1 MGLVWSHRS
10 GYGTCGVIG
19 AISRLANKGG
29 VAMTIFNR
37 ALLILAFISSTTAF
51 AEPEQSSLSV
61 LMPKSGT
68 YSRPISTG
76 NAEAQQFFDQGLRFA
91 WGFYFP
97 ESIASYQEASR
108 LAPDHPMPYWGIA
121 HAAGPNP
128 NSRYAQMPDDPQG
141 AGLAAIEAALARI
154 NRATPMEAAL
164 INALYVF
171 YDAKSIPDP
180 RERDRAYLAEMRK
193 LNQQYPD
200 DPDVAALYA
209 GSFMSIRRW
218 DYWDKN
224 GDAKGETLAVA
235 KALEHV
241 INTGDPH
248 PGVYHLHIHLIE
260 ASLEPERAMV
270 SADALEATLP
280 IGGHVVH
287 MPAHIFVRV
296 GDYQRAIDN
305 NLRSLAVD
313 KEFAQ
318 HWGDIPLPNIG
329 TYPLSH
335 KIHAGHALD
344 FVRYAATMQGSSEL
358 AIKSAKQMAE
368 AMSQQGTP
376 MGRMQKRV
384 AAPWVTLKI
393 FGKWD
398 ELLAIEPL
406 KHSTPYLTGILAYV
420 KGSAHVAKGQ
430 FDEAAQKLSEIHR
443 IAASPDVSVNR
454 AGATATAEL
463 LALAAHALEGE
474 MKMAQGDLD
483 GAIAAFEKGVALEDT
498 NNYTEPPDWP
508 QSMRLYLGAALLKAG
523 RAADAEAVFR
533 RDLRWHQN
541 NGWSLFG
548 LTQAL
553 EAQGKSEEARSKK
566 DAWARVWSNSD
577 FTLQGSAVL

>member
-1 MGLVWSHRS
+1 MNVTARLLTALMLVCLSHQS
-10 GYGTCGVIG
+10 FAMSADADTV
-19 AISRLANKGG
+19 SRH
-29 VAMTIFNR
+29 
-37 ALLILAFISSTTAF
+37 ALL
-51 AEPEQSSLSV
+51 V
-61 LMPKSGT
+61 PKSGT
-68 YSRPISTG
+68 YSRAISTDV
-76 NAEAQQFFDQGLRFA
+76 ALAQTYFDQGLRLA

-108 LAPDHPMPYWGIA
+108 LDPTHPMPYWGIA

-141 AGLAAIEAALARI
+141 AGLAAIEAALDRI
-154 NRATPMEAAL
+154 DRATPMEAAL
-164 INALYVF
+164 IKALYVF
-171 YDAKSIPDP
+171 YNAKSIPDP

-193 LNQQYPD
+193 LNKKHPY
-200 DPDVAALYA
+200 DPDIAALYA

-218 DYWDKN
+218 DYWDKS
-224 GDAKGETLAVA
+224 GEAKWETLAVA
-235 KALEHV
+235 EALEHV

-248 PGVYHLHIHLIE
+248 PGVFHLHIHLIE

-318 HWGDIPLPNIG
+318 HWGDLPLPSIG

-368 AMSQQGTP
+368 AISQHGTP

-393 FGKWD
+393 FGQWD
-398 ELLAIEPL
+398 ELLTIESLP
-406 KHSTPYLTGILAYV
+406 HSTPYLDGILSFV
-420 KGSAHVAKGQ
+420 KGSAYIAKGSLDRAKQ
-430 FDEAAQKLSEIHR
+430 ELSNIRR
-443 IAASPDVSVNR
+443 IAQSPDVSVNR

-463 LALAAHALEGE
+463 LALAAHALDGE
-474 MKMAQGDLD
+474 IKLAEGDLA

-508 QSMRLYLGAALLKAG
+508 QSMRLYLGNALMVAG
-523 RAADAEAVFR
+523 RFEEAEAVFR
-533 RDLRWHQN
+533 KDLRWHQN

-548 LTQAL
+548 LMKAL
-553 EAQGKSEEARSKK
+553 AAQNKKNEAKVIQKQWSS
-566 DAWARVWSNSD
+566 VWSHADVQLTSPVI
-577 FTLQGSAVL
+577 L

>member
-1 MGLVWSHRS
+1 MNVTARLLTALMLVFLSHQS
-10 GYGTCGVIG
+10 FAMSADADTV
-19 AISRLANKGG
+19 SRH
-29 VAMTIFNR
+29 
-37 ALLILAFISSTTAF
+37 ALL
-51 AEPEQSSLSV
+51 V
-61 LMPKSGT
+61 PKSGT
-68 YSRPISTG
+68 YSRAISTDV
-76 NAEAQQFFDQGLRFA
+76 ALAQTYFDQGLRLA

-108 LAPDHPMPYWGIA
+108 LDPTHPMPYWGIA

-141 AGLAAIEAALARI
+141 AGLAAIEAALDRI
-154 NRATPMEAAL
+154 DRATPMEAAL
-164 INALYVF
+164 IKALYVF
-171 YDAKSIPDP
+171 YNAKSIPDP

-193 LNQQYPD
+193 LNKKHPY
-200 DPDVAALYA
+200 DPDIAALYA

-218 DYWDKN
+218 DYWDKS
-224 GDAKGETLAVA
+224 GEAKGETLAVA
-235 KALEHV
+235 EALEHV

-318 HWGDIPLPNIG
+318 HWGDLPLPSIG

-368 AMSQQGTP
+368 AISQHGTP

-393 FGKWD
+393 FGQWD
-398 ELLAIEPL
+398 ELLTIESLP
-406 KHSTPYLTGILAYV
+406 HSTPYLDGILSYV
-420 KGSAHVAKGQ
+420 KGSAYIAKGSLDRAKQ
-430 FDEAAQKLSEIHR
+430 ELSNIQR
-443 IAASPDVSVNR
+443 IAQSPDVSVNR

-463 LALAAHALEGE
+463 LALAAHALDGE
-474 MKMAQGDLD
+474 IKLAEGDLA

-508 QSMRLYLGAALLKAG
+508 QSMRLYLGNALMMAG
-523 RAADAEAVFR
+523 RFDEAEAVFR
-533 RDLRWHQN
+533 KDLRWHQN

-548 LTQAL
+548 LMKAL
-553 EAQGKSEEARSKK
+553 AAQNKKNEAKVIQKQWSS
-566 DAWARVWSNSD
+566 VWSHADVQLTSPVI
-577 FTLQGSAVL
+577 L

>member
-1 MGLVWSHRS
+1 MNVTARLLTALMLVCLSHQS
-10 GYGTCGVIG
+10 FAMSADADTV
-19 AISRLANKGG
+19 SRH
-29 VAMTIFNR
+29 
-37 ALLILAFISSTTAF
+37 ALL
-51 AEPEQSSLSV
+51 V
-61 LMPKSGT
+61 PKSGT
-68 YSRPISTG
+68 YSRAISTDV
-76 NAEAQQFFDQGLRFA
+76 ALAQTYFDQGLRLA

-108 LAPDHPMPYWGIA
+108 LDPTHPMPYWGIA

-141 AGLAAIEAALARI
+141 AGLAAIEAALDRI
-154 NRATPMEAAL
+154 DRATPMEAAL
-164 INALYVF
+164 IKALYVF
-171 YDAKSIPDP
+171 YNAKSIPDP

-193 LNQQYPD
+193 LNKKHPS
-200 DPDVAALYA
+200 DPDIAALYA

-218 DYWDKN
+218 DYWDKS
-224 GDAKGETLAVA
+224 GEAKGETLAVA
-235 KALEHV
+235 EALEHV

-318 HWGDIPLPNIG
+318 HWGDLPLPSIG

-368 AMSQQGTP
+368 AISQHGTP
-376 MGRMQKRV
+376 MGRTQKRV

-393 FGKWD
+393 FGQWD
-398 ELLAIEPL
+398 ELLTIESLP
-406 KHSTPYLTGILAYV
+406 HSTPYLDGILSYV
-420 KGSAHVAKGQ
+420 KGSAYIAKGSLDRAKQ
-430 FDEAAQKLSEIHR
+430 ELSNIQR
-443 IAASPDVSVNR
+443 IAQSPDVSVNR

-463 LALAAHALEGE
+463 LALAAHALDGE
-474 MKMAQGDLD
+474 IKLAEGDLT
-483 GAIAAFEKGVALEDT
+483 GAIAAFEEGVTLEDT

-508 QSMRLYLGAALLKAG
+508 QSMRLYLGNALMVAG
-523 RAADAEAVFR
+523 RFEEAEAVFR
-533 RDLRWHQN
+533 KDLRWHQN

-548 LTQAL
+548 LMKAL
-553 EAQGKSEEARSKK
+553 AAQNKKNEAKVIQKQWSS
-566 DAWARVWSNSD
+566 VWSHADVQLTSPVI
-577 FTLQGSAVL
+577 L

>member
-1 MGLVWSHRS
+1 MNVTARLLTALMLVCLSHQS
-10 GYGTCGVIG
+10 FAMSAG
-19 AISRLANKGG
+19 ADTVSRH
-29 VAMTIFNR
+29 
-37 ALLILAFISSTTAF
+37 ALL
-51 AEPEQSSLSV
+51 V
-61 LMPKSGT
+61 PKSGT
-68 YSRPISTG
+68 YSRAISTDV
-76 NAEAQQFFDQGLRFA
+76 ALAQTYFDQGLRLA

-108 LAPDHPMPYWGIA
+108 LDPTHPMPYWGIA

-141 AGLAAIEAALARI
+141 AGLAAIEAALDRI
-154 NRATPMEAAL
+154 DRATPMEAAL
-164 INALYVF
+164 IKALYVF
-171 YDAKSIPDP
+171 YNAKSIPDP

-193 LNQQYPD
+193 LNKKHPY
-200 DPDVAALYA
+200 DPDIAALYA

-218 DYWDKN
+218 DYWDKS
-224 GDAKGETLAVA
+224 GEAKGETLAVA
-235 KALEHV
+235 EALEHV

-248 PGVYHLHIHLIE
+248 PGVFHLHIHLIE

-280 IGGHVVH
+280 IGGHMVH

-318 HWGDIPLPNIG
+318 HWGDLPLPSIG

-368 AMSQQGTP
+368 AISQHGTP
-376 MGRMQKRV
+376 MGRTQKRV

-393 FGKWD
+393 FGQWD
-398 ELLAIEPL
+398 ELLTIESLP
-406 KHSTPYLTGILAYV
+406 HSTPYLDGILSYV
-420 KGSAHVAKGQ
+420 KGSAYIAKGSLDRAKQ
-430 FDEAAQKLSEIHR
+430 ELSNIQR
-443 IAASPDVSVNR
+443 IAQSPDVSVNR

-463 LALAAHALEGE
+463 LALAAHALDGE
-474 MKMAQGDLD
+474 IKLAEGDLT

-508 QSMRLYLGAALLKAG
+508 QSMRLYLGNALMVAG
-523 RAADAEAVFR
+523 RFDEAEAVFR
-533 RDLRWHQN
+533 KDLRWHQN

-548 LTQAL
+548 LMKAL
-553 EAQGKSEEARSKK
+553 AAQNKKNEAKVIQKQWSS
-566 DAWARVWSNSD
+566 VWSHADVQLTSPVI
-577 FTLQGSAVL
+577 L

>member
-1 MGLVWSHRS
+1 MNVTARLLTALMLVCLSHQS
-10 GYGTCGVIG
+10 FAMSADADTV
-19 AISRLANKGG
+19 SRH
-29 VAMTIFNR
+29 
-37 ALLILAFISSTTAF
+37 ALL
-51 AEPEQSSLSV
+51 V
-61 LMPKSGT
+61 PKSGT
-68 YSRPISTG
+68 YSRAISTDV
-76 NAEAQQFFDQGLRFA
+76 ALAQTYFDQGLRLA

-97 ESIASYQEASR
+97 ESIASFQEASR
-108 LAPDHPMPYWGIA
+108 LDPTHPMPYWGIA

-141 AGLAAIEAALARI
+141 AGLAAIEAALDRI
-154 NRATPMEAAL
+154 DRATPMEAAL
-164 INALYVF
+164 IKALYVF
-171 YDAKSIPDP
+171 YNAKSIPDP
-180 RERDRAYLAEMRK
+180 RERDHAYLAEMRK
-193 LNQQYPD
+193 LNKKHPY
-200 DPDVAALYA
+200 DPDIAALYA

-218 DYWDKN
+218 DYWDKS
-224 GDAKGETLAVA
+224 GEAKGETLAVA
-235 KALEHV
+235 EALEHV

-313 KEFAQ
+313 KDFAQ
-318 HWGDIPLPNIG
+318 HWGDLPLPSIG

-368 AMSQQGTP
+368 AISQHGTP

-393 FGKWD
+393 FGQWD
-398 ELLAIEPL
+398 ELLTIESLP
-406 KHSTPYLTGILAYV
+406 HSTPYLDGILSYV
-420 KGSAHVAKGQ
+420 KGSAYIAKGSLDRAKQ
-430 FDEAAQKLSEIHR
+430 ELSNIQR
-443 IAASPDVSVNR
+443 IAQSPDVSVNR

-463 LALAAHALEGE
+463 LALAAHALDGE
-474 MKMAQGDLD
+474 IKLAEGDLT

-508 QSMRLYLGAALLKAG
+508 QSMRLYLGNALMVAG
-523 RAADAEAVFR
+523 RFDEAEAVFR
-533 RDLRWHQN
+533 KDLRWHQN

-548 LTQAL
+548 LMKAL
-553 EAQGKSEEARSKK
+553 AAQNKKNEAKVIQKQWSS
-566 DAWARVWSNSD
+566 VWSHADVQLTSPVI
-577 FTLQGSAVL
+577 L

>member
-1 MGLVWSHRS
+1 
-10 GYGTCGVIG
+10 
-19 AISRLANKGG
+19 
-29 VAMTIFNR
+29 MTIFNR

-68 YSRPISTG
+68 YSRPISTE

-154 NRATPMEAAL
+154 NRATLMEAAL

-368 AMSQQGTP
+368 AMSQHGTP

-430 FDEAAQKLSEIHR
+430 FDEAAQKLSEIHS

-566 DAWARVWSNSD
+566 DAWAEVWSQADISL
-577 FTLQGSAVL
+577 TAPAVL

>member
-1 MGLVWSHRS
+1 MNVIARLLTALMMVFLSH
-10 GYGTCGVIG
+10 
-19 AISRLANKGG
+19 
-29 VAMTIFNR
+29 
-37 ALLILAFISSTTAF
+37 
-51 AEPEQSSLSV
+51 QSSAMGADADTASPHSV
-61 LMPKSGT
+61 LVPKSGT
-68 YSRPISTG
+68 YSRAISTDV
-76 NAEAQQFFDQGLRFA
+76 ALAQTYFDQGLRFA

-108 LAPDHPMPYWGIA
+108 LDPTHPMPYWGIA

-141 AGLAAIEAALARI
+141 AGLAAIEAALDRI
-154 NRATPMEAAL
+154 DRATPMEAAL
-164 INALYVF
+164 IKALYVF
-171 YDAKSIPDP
+171 YDAKSISDP
-180 RERDRAYLAEMRK
+180 LERDRAYLAKMRE
-193 LNQQYPD
+193 LNKKHPN
-200 DPDVAALYA
+200 DPDIAALYA

-218 DYWDKN
+218 DYWDKS
-224 GDAKGETLAVA
+224 GEAKGETLAVA
-235 KALEHV
+235 EALEHV
-241 INTGDPH
+241 ITTGDPH

-318 HWGDIPLPNIG
+318 YWGDLPLPNIG

-368 AMSQQGTP
+368 AISQHGTP

-393 FGKWD
+393 FGQWD
-398 ELLAIEPL
+398 ELLTIESLP
-406 KHSTPYLTGILAYV
+406 HSTPYLDGILSYV
-420 KGSAHVAKGQ
+420 KGSAHLAKGSL
-430 FDEAAQKLSEIHR
+430 DHAQQELSNIQR
-443 IAASPDVSVNR
+443 IAQSPDVSVNR

-463 LALAAHALEGE
+463 LALAAHALDGE
-474 MKMAQGDLD
+474 IKLAEGDLA
-483 GAIAAFEKGVALEDT
+483 GAIVAFEKGVALEDT

-508 QSMRLYLGAALLKAG
+508 QSMRLYLGNALLVAG
-523 RAADAEAVFR
+523 RFEEAEAVFR
-533 RDLRWHQN
+533 KDLRWHQN

-548 LTQAL
+548 LMKAL
-553 EAQGKSEEARSKK
+553 EAQDKKNEAKVIQKQWSS
-566 DAWARVWSNSD
+566 VWSHADVQLTSPVI
-577 FTLQGSAVL
+577 L

>member
-1 MGLVWSHRS
+1 MNVTARLLTALMLVCLSHQS
-10 GYGTCGVIG
+10 FAMSADADTV
-19 AISRLANKGG
+19 SRH
-29 VAMTIFNR
+29 
-37 ALLILAFISSTTAF
+37 ALL
-51 AEPEQSSLSV
+51 V
-61 LMPKSGT
+61 PKSGT
-68 YSRPISTG
+68 YSRAISTDV
-76 NAEAQQFFDQGLRFA
+76 ALAQTYFDQGLRLA

-108 LAPDHPMPYWGIA
+108 LDPTHPMPYWGIA

-141 AGLAAIEAALARI
+141 AGLAAIEAALDRI
-154 NRATPMEAAL
+154 DRATPMEAAL
-164 INALYVF
+164 IKALYVF
-171 YDAKSIPDP
+171 YNAKSIPDP

-193 LNQQYPD
+193 LNKKHPY
-200 DPDVAALYA
+200 DPDIAALYA

-218 DYWDKN
+218 DYWDKS
-224 GDAKGETLAVA
+224 GEAKGETLAVA
-235 KALEHV
+235 EALEHV

-248 PGVYHLHIHLIE
+248 PGVFHLHIHLIE

-318 HWGDIPLPNIG
+318 HWGDLPLPSIG

-368 AMSQQGTP
+368 AISQHGTP
-376 MGRMQKRV
+376 MGRTQKRV

-393 FGKWD
+393 FGQWD
-398 ELLAIEPL
+398 ELLTIESLP
-406 KHSTPYLTGILAYV
+406 HSTPYLDGILSFV
-420 KGSAHVAKGQ
+420 KGSAYIAKGSLDRAKQ
-430 FDEAAQKLSEIHR
+430 ELSNIQR
-443 IAASPDVSVNR
+443 IAQSPDVSVNR

-463 LALAAHALEGE
+463 LALAAHALDGE
-474 MKMAQGDLD
+474 IKLAEGDLA

-508 QSMRLYLGAALLKAG
+508 QSMRLYLGNALMVAG
-523 RAADAEAVFR
+523 RFDEAEAVFR
-533 RDLRWHQN
+533 KDLRWHQN

-548 LTQAL
+548 LMKAL
-553 EAQGKSEEARSKK
+553 AAQNKKNEAKVIQKQWSS
-566 DAWARVWSNSD
+566 VWSHADVQLTSPVI
-577 FTLQGSAVL
+577 L

>member
-1 MGLVWSHRS
+1 
-10 GYGTCGVIG
+10 
-19 AISRLANKGG
+19 
-29 VAMTIFNR
+29 MTIFNR
-37 ALLILAFISSTTAF
+37 ALLILAFISSATAF

-68 YSRPISTG
+68 YSRPISTE

-193 LNQQYPD
+193 LNKQYPD

-313 KEFAQ
+313 KEFAR

-368 AMSQQGTP
+368 AMSQHGTP

-430 FDEAAQKLSEIHR
+430 FDEAAQKLSEIHS

-566 DAWARVWSNSD
+566 DAWAEVWSQADISL
-577 FTLQGSAVL
+577 TAPAVL

>member
-1 MGLVWSHRS
+1 MAW
-10 GYGTCGVIG
+10 
-19 AISRLANKGG
+19 A
-29 VAMTIFNR
+29 
-37 ALLILAFISSTTAF
+37 
-51 AEPEQSSLSV
+51 SLSAVSENSHVHAV
-61 LMPKSGT
+61 LVPDSGT
-68 YSRPISTG
+68 YSRAISTDV
-76 NAEAQQFFDQGLRFA
+76 ALAQTYFDQGLRLA

-108 LAPDHPMPYWGIA
+108 LDPTHPMPYWGIA

-141 AGLAAIEAALARI
+141 AGLAAIEAALDRI
-154 NRATPMEAAL
+154 DRATPMEASL
-164 INALYVF
+164 INALFVF

-180 RERDRAYLAEMRK
+180 RERDRAYLAEMRE
-193 LNQQYPD
+193 LNKKHPD

-218 DYWDKN
+218 DYWDKS
-224 GDAKGETLAVA
+224 GEAKGETLAVA
-235 KALEHV
+235 EALEHV
-241 INTGDPH
+241 ITTGDPH

-318 HWGDIPLPNIG
+318 HWGDLPLPNIG

-358 AIKSAKQMAE
+358 AIRSAKQMAE
-368 AMSQQGTP
+368 AISQHGTP

-393 FGKWD
+393 FGQWD
-398 ELLAIEPL
+398 ELLAIKSL
-406 KHSTPYLTGILAYV
+406 KHSTPYLDGILSYV
-420 KGSAHVAKGQ
+420 KGTAHIAKGSLDRANQ
-430 FDEAAQKLSEIHR
+430 ELSNIQR
-443 IAASPDVSVNR
+443 IAQSPDVSVNR

-463 LALAAHALEGE
+463 LGLAAHALDGE
-474 MKMAQGDLD
+474 IKLAEGDLA
-483 GAIAAFEKGVALEDT
+483 GAIVAFEKGVALEDT

-508 QSMRLYLGAALLKAG
+508 QSMRLYLGNALLVAG
-523 RAADAEAVFR
+523 RFEEAEAVFR
-533 RDLRWHQN
+533 KDLRWHQN

-548 LTQAL
+548 LMKAL
-553 EAQGKSEEARSKK
+553 EAQNKKNEAKVIQKQWSS
-566 DAWARVWSNSD
+566 VWSHADVQLTSPVI
-577 FTLQGSAVL
+577 L

>member
-1 MGLVWSHRS
+1 MNVTARLLTTLMLV
-10 GYGTCGVIG
+10 
-19 AISRLANKGG
+19 
-29 VAMTIFNR
+29 
-37 ALLILAFISSTTAF
+37 
-51 AEPEQSSLSV
+51 SLSHQSFAMSADADTASRHAV
-61 LMPKSGT
+61 LVPKSGT
-68 YSRPISTG
+68 YSRAISTDV
-76 NAEAQQFFDQGLRFA
+76 ALAQTYFDQGLRLA

-108 LAPDHPMPYWGIA
+108 LDPSHPMPYWGIA

-141 AGLAAIEAALARI
+141 AGLAAIEAALNLI
-154 NRATPMEAAL
+154 DRATPMEVAL

-180 RERDRAYLAEMRK
+180 RERDRAYLAEMRE
-193 LNQQYPD
+193 LNKKYPD
-200 DPDVAALYA
+200 DPDIAALYA

-218 DYWDKN
+218 DYWDKS
-224 GDAKGETLAVA
+224 GEAKGETLAVA
-235 KALEHV
+235 EALEHV
-241 INTGDPH
+241 INIGDPH

-313 KEFAQ
+313 KEFAE
-318 HWGDIPLPNIG
+318 HWGDLPLPNIG

-368 AMSQQGTP
+368 AISQHGTP

-393 FGKWD
+393 FGQWD
-398 ELLAIEPL
+398 ELLAIESL
-406 KHSTPYLTGILAYV
+406 QHSTPYLDGILSYV
-420 KGSAHVAKGQ
+420 KGSAHLAKGSLDRAKQ
-430 FDEAAQKLSEIHR
+430 ELSSIQR
-443 IAASPDVSVNR
+443 IAQSPDVSVNR

-463 LALAAHALEGE
+463 LALAAHALDGE
-474 MKMAQGDLD
+474 IKLAEGDLA

-508 QSMRLYLGAALLKAG
+508 QSMRLYLGNALLVAG
-523 RAADAEAVFR
+523 RFEEAEAVFR
-533 RDLRWHQN
+533 KDLRWHQN

-548 LTQAL
+548 LMKAL
-553 EAQGKSEEARSKK
+553 EAQNKK
-566 DAWARVWSNSD
+566 NDAKVIQKQWTCVWSHADAQLTSPVI
-577 FTLQGSAVL
+577 L

>member
-1 MGLVWSHRS
+1 MNVTARLLTALMLVCLSHQS
-10 GYGTCGVIG
+10 FAMSADADTV
-19 AISRLANKGG
+19 SRH
-29 VAMTIFNR
+29 
-37 ALLILAFISSTTAF
+37 ALL
-51 AEPEQSSLSV
+51 V
-61 LMPKSGT
+61 PKSAT
-68 YSRPISTG
+68 YSRAISTDV
-76 NAEAQQFFDQGLRFA
+76 ALAQTYFDQGLRLA

-108 LAPDHPMPYWGIA
+108 LDPTHPMPYWGIA

-141 AGLAAIEAALARI
+141 AGLAAIEAALDRI
-154 NRATPMEAAL
+154 DRATPMEAAL
-164 INALYVF
+164 IKALYVF
-171 YDAKSIPDP
+171 YNAKSIPDP

-193 LNQQYPD
+193 LNKKHPY
-200 DPDVAALYA
+200 DPDIAALYA

-218 DYWDKN
+218 DYWDKS
-224 GDAKGETLAVA
+224 GEAKGETLAVA
-235 KALEHV
+235 EALEHV

-248 PGVYHLHIHLIE
+248 PGVFHLHIHLIE

-318 HWGDIPLPNIG
+318 HWGDLPLPSIG

-368 AMSQQGTP
+368 AISQHGTP

-393 FGKWD
+393 FGQWD
-398 ELLAIEPL
+398 ELLTIESLP
-406 KHSTPYLTGILAYV
+406 HSTPYLDGILSYV
-420 KGSAHVAKGQ
+420 KGSAYIAKGSLDRAKQ
-430 FDEAAQKLSEIHR
+430 ELSNIRR
-443 IAASPDVSVNR
+443 IAQSPDVSVNR

-463 LALAAHALEGE
+463 LALAAHALDGE
-474 MKMAQGDLD
+474 IKLAEGDLA

-508 QSMRLYLGAALLKAG
+508 QSMRLYLGNALMVAG
-523 RAADAEAVFR
+523 RFEEAEAVFR
-533 RDLRWHQN
+533 KDLRWHQN

-548 LTQAL
+548 LMKAL
-553 EAQGKSEEARSKK
+553 AAQNKK
-566 DAWARVWSNSD
+566 NEVKVIQKQWSSVWSHADVQLTSPVI
-577 FTLQGSAVL
+577 L

>member
-1 MGLVWSHRS
+1 MNIAARLLTALMLV
-10 GYGTCGVIG
+10 
-19 AISRLANKGG
+19 
-29 VAMTIFNR
+29 
-37 ALLILAFISSTTAF
+37 
-51 AEPEQSSLSV
+51 SLSHQSFAMSSDVDTASRHAV
-61 LMPKSGT
+61 LVPKSGT
-68 YSRPISTG
+68 YSRAISTDV
-76 NAEAQQFFDQGLRFA
+76 ALAQTYFDQGLRLA

-108 LAPDHPMPYWGIA
+108 LDPSHPMPYWGIA

-141 AGLAAIEAALARI
+141 AGLTAIEAALDRI
-154 NRATPMEAAL
+154 DRATPMEAAL
-164 INALYVF
+164 IKALYVF

-180 RERDRAYLAEMRK
+180 RERDRAYLAEMRE
-193 LNQQYPD
+193 LNKKHPD
-200 DPDVAALYA
+200 DPDIAALYA

-218 DYWDKN
+218 DYWDKS
-224 GDAKGETLAVA
+224 GEAKGETLAVA
-235 KALEHV
+235 EALEHV
-241 INTGDPH
+241 ITTGDPH

-318 HWGDIPLPNIG
+318 HWGDLPLPNIG

-368 AMSQQGTP
+368 AISQHGTP

-393 FGKWD
+393 FGQWD
-398 ELLAIEPL
+398 ELLTIESLP
-406 KHSTPYLTGILAYV
+406 HSTPYLDGILSYV
-420 KGSAHVAKGQ
+420 KGSAHIAKDSLDGAKQ
-430 FDEAAQKLSEIHR
+430 ELSNIQR
-443 IAASPDVSVNR
+443 IAQSPDVSVNR

-463 LALAAHALEGE
+463 LALAAHALDGE
-474 MKMAQGDLD
+474 IKLAEGDLA

-508 QSMRLYLGAALLKAG
+508 QSMRLYLGNALLVAG
-523 RAADAEAVFR
+523 RFEEAEAVFR
-533 RDLRWHQN
+533 KDLRWHQN

-548 LTQAL
+548 LMKAL
-553 EAQGKSEEARSKK
+553 EAQNKKNEAKVIQKQWSS
-566 DAWARVWSNSD
+566 VWSHADVQLTSPVI
-577 FTLQGSAVL
+577 L

>member
-1 MGLVWSHRS
+1 MSADADTVSRHASLV
-10 GYGTCGVIG
+10 
-19 AISRLANKGG
+19 
-29 VAMTIFNR
+29 
-37 ALLILAFISSTTAF
+37 
-51 AEPEQSSLSV
+51 
-61 LMPKSGT
+61 PKSGT
-68 YSRPISTG
+68 YSRAISTDV
-76 NAEAQQFFDQGLRFA
+76 ALAQTYFDQGLRLA

-108 LAPDHPMPYWGIA
+108 LDPTHPMPYWGIA

-141 AGLAAIEAALARI
+141 AGLAAIEAALDRI
-154 NRATPMEAAL
+154 DRATPMEAAL
-164 INALYVF
+164 IKALYVF
-171 YDAKSIPDP
+171 YNAKSIPDP

-193 LNQQYPD
+193 LNKKHPY
-200 DPDVAALYA
+200 DPDIAALYA

-218 DYWDKN
+218 DYWDKS
-224 GDAKGETLAVA
+224 GEAKGETLAVA
-235 KALEHV
+235 EALEHV

-287 MPAHIFVRV
+287 LPAHIIVRV

-318 HWGDIPLPNIG
+318 HWGELPLPSIG

-368 AMSQQGTP
+368 AISQHGTP

-393 FGKWD
+393 FGQWD
-398 ELLAIEPL
+398 ELLTIESLP
-406 KHSTPYLTGILAYV
+406 HSTPYLDGILSYV
-420 KGSAHVAKGQ
+420 KGSAYIAKGSLDRAKQ
-430 FDEAAQKLSEIHR
+430 ELSNIQR
-443 IAASPDVSVNR
+443 IAQSPDVSVNR

-463 LALAAHALEGE
+463 LALAAHALDGE
-474 MKMAQGDLD
+474 IKLAEGDLA

-508 QSMRLYLGAALLKAG
+508 QSMRLYLGNALMVAG
-523 RAADAEAVFR
+523 RFEEAEAVFR
-533 RDLRWHQN
+533 KDLRWHQN

-548 LTQAL
+548 LMKAL
-553 EAQGKSEEARSKK
+553 AAQNKKNEAKVIQKQWSS
-566 DAWARVWSNSD
+566 VWSHADVQLTSPVI
-577 FTLQGSAVL
+577 L

>member
-1 MGLVWSHRS
+1 MNVIARLLTALMMVFLSH
-10 GYGTCGVIG
+10 
-19 AISRLANKGG
+19 
-29 VAMTIFNR
+29 
-37 ALLILAFISSTTAF
+37 
-51 AEPEQSSLSV
+51 QSSAMGADADTASPHSV
-61 LMPKSGT
+61 LVPKSGT
-68 YSRPISTG
+68 YSRAISTDV
-76 NAEAQQFFDQGLRFA
+76 ALAQTYFDQGLRFA

-108 LAPDHPMPYWGIA
+108 LDPTHPMPYWGIA

-141 AGLAAIEAALARI
+141 AGLAAIEAALDRI
-154 NRATPMEAAL
+154 DRATPMEAAL
-164 INALYVF
+164 IKALYVF
-171 YDAKSIPDP
+171 YDAKSISDP
-180 RERDRAYLAEMRK
+180 LERDRAYLAKMRE
-193 LNQQYPD
+193 LNKKHPN
-200 DPDVAALYA
+200 DPDIAALYA

-218 DYWDKN
+218 DYWDKS
-224 GDAKGETLAVA
+224 GEAKGETLAVA
-235 KALEHV
+235 EALEHV
-241 INTGDPH
+241 ITTGDPH

-318 HWGDIPLPNIG
+318 YWGDLPLPNIG

-368 AMSQQGTP
+368 AISQHGTP

-393 FGKWD
+393 FGRWD
-398 ELLAIEPL
+398 ELLTIESLP
-406 KHSTPYLTGILAYV
+406 HSTPYLDGILSYV
-420 KGSAHVAKGQ
+420 KGSAHLAKGSL
-430 FDEAAQKLSEIHR
+430 DHAQQELSNIQR
-443 IAASPDVSVNR
+443 IAQSPDVSVNR

-463 LALAAHALEGE
+463 LALAAHALDGE
-474 MKMAQGDLD
+474 IKLAEGDLA

-508 QSMRLYLGAALLKAG
+508 QSMRLYLGNALLVAG
-523 RAADAEAVFR
+523 RFEEAEAVFR
-533 RDLRWHQN
+533 KDLRWHQN

-548 LTQAL
+548 LMKAL
-553 EAQGKSEEARSKK
+553 EAQDKKNEAKVIQKQWSS
-566 DAWARVWSNSD
+566 VWSHADVQLTSPVI
-577 FTLQGSAVL
+577 L

>member
-1 MGLVWSHRS
+1 MNVTARLLTALMLVCLSHQS
-10 GYGTCGVIG
+10 FAMSADADTV
-19 AISRLANKGG
+19 SRHA
-29 VAMTIFNR
+29 
-37 ALLILAFISSTTAF
+37 
-51 AEPEQSSLSV
+51 SLV
-61 LMPKSGT
+61 PKSGT
-68 YSRPISTG
+68 YSRAISTDV
-76 NAEAQQFFDQGLRFA
+76 ALAQTYFDQGLRLA

-108 LAPDHPMPYWGIA
+108 LDPTHPMPYWGIA

-141 AGLAAIEAALARI
+141 AGLAAIEAALDRI
-154 NRATPMEAAL
+154 DRATPMEAAL
-164 INALYVF
+164 IKALYVF
-171 YDAKSIPDP
+171 YNAKSIPDP

-193 LNQQYPD
+193 LNKKHPY
-200 DPDVAALYA
+200 DPDIAALYA

-218 DYWDKN
+218 DYWDKS
-224 GDAKGETLAVA
+224 GEAKGETLAVA
-235 KALEHV
+235 EALEHV

-248 PGVYHLHIHLIE
+248 PGVFHLHIHLIE

-318 HWGDIPLPNIG
+318 HWGDLPLPSIG

-368 AMSQQGTP
+368 AISQHGTP
-376 MGRMQKRV
+376 MGRTQKRV

-393 FGKWD
+393 FGQWD
-398 ELLAIEPL
+398 ELLTIESLP
-406 KHSTPYLTGILAYV
+406 HSTPYLDGILSYV
-420 KGSAHVAKGQ
+420 KGSAYIAKGSLDRAKQ
-430 FDEAAQKLSEIHR
+430 ELSNIQR
-443 IAASPDVSVNR
+443 IAQSPDVSVNR

-463 LALAAHALEGE
+463 LALAAHALDGE
-474 MKMAQGDLD
+474 IKLAEGDLT

-508 QSMRLYLGAALLKAG
+508 QSMRLYLGNALMVAG
-523 RAADAEAVFR
+523 RFDEAEAVFR
-533 RDLRWHQN
+533 KDLRWHQN

-548 LTQAL
+548 LMKAL
-553 EAQGKSEEARSKK
+553 AAQNKKNEAKVIQKQWSS
-566 DAWARVWSNSD
+566 VWSHADVQLTSPVI
-577 FTLQGSAVL
+577 L

>member
-10 GYGTCGVIG
+10 GYGACGFIG
-19 AISRLANKGG
+19 AISRLTNKGG

-68 YSRPISTG
+68 YSRPISTE

-154 NRATPMEAAL
+154 NLATPMEAAL

-318 HWGDIPLPNIG
+318 NWGDIPLPNIG

-368 AMSQQGTP
+368 AMSQHGTP

-566 DAWARVWSNSD
+566 DTWAKVWSQADISL
-577 FTLQGSAVL
+577 TAPAIL

>member
-1 MGLVWSHRS
+1 MNVTARLLTALMMVFLSH
-10 GYGTCGVIG
+10 
-19 AISRLANKGG
+19 
-29 VAMTIFNR
+29 
-37 ALLILAFISSTTAF
+37 
-51 AEPEQSSLSV
+51 QSSAMGADADTASPHAV
-61 LMPKSGT
+61 LVPKSGT
-68 YSRPISTG
+68 YSRAISTDV
-76 NAEAQQFFDQGLRFA
+76 ALAQTYFDQGLRFA

-97 ESIASYQEASR
+97 ESIASYREASI
-108 LAPDHPMPYWGIA
+108 LDPSHPMPYWGIA

-141 AGLAAIEAALARI
+141 AGLAAIEAALDRI
-154 NRATPMEAAL
+154 DRATPMEASL
-164 INALYVF
+164 INALFVF

-180 RERDRAYLAEMRK
+180 RERDRAYLAEMRR
-193 LNQQYPD
+193 LNKQYPD
-200 DPDVAALYA
+200 DPDIAALYA

-224 GDAKGETLAVA
+224 GEAKGETLVVA
-235 KALEHV
+235 EALEHV
-241 INTGDPH
+241 ITTGDPH

-318 HWGDIPLPNIG
+318 HWGDLPLPNIG

-358 AIKSAKQMAE
+358 AIRSAKQMAE
-368 AMSQQGTP
+368 AISQHGTP

-393 FGKWD
+393 FGQWD
-398 ELLAIEPL
+398 ELLAIKSL
-406 KHSTPYLTGILAYV
+406 KHSTPYLDGILSYV
-420 KGSAHVAKGQ
+420 KGTAHIAKGSLDRANQ
-430 FDEAAQKLSEIHR
+430 ELSNIQR
-443 IAASPDVSVNR
+443 ISQSPDVSVNR

-463 LALAAHALEGE
+463 LALAAHALDGE
-474 MKMAQGDLD
+474 IKLAEGDLA

-508 QSMRLYLGAALLKAG
+508 QSMRLYLGNALLVAG
-523 RAADAEAVFR
+523 RFEEAEAVFR
-533 RDLRWHQN
+533 KDLRWHQN

-548 LTQAL
+548 LMKAL
-553 EAQGKSEEARSKK
+553 EAQDKKNEAKVIQKQWSS
-566 DAWARVWSNSD
+566 VWSHADVQLTSPVI
-577 FTLQGSAVL
+577 L

>member
-1 MGLVWSHRS
+1 MNV
-10 GYGTCGVIG
+10 T
-19 AISRLANKGG
+19 ARLL
-29 VAMTIFNR
+29 T
-37 ALLILAFISSTTAF
+37 ALMLI
-51 AEPEQSSLSV
+51 SLSHQSFATSADADTTGHRAV
-61 LMPKSGT
+61 LVPKSGT
-68 YSRPISTG
+68 YSRGISTDV
-76 NAEAQQFFDQGLRFA
+76 ALAQTYFDQGLRLA

-108 LAPDHPMPYWGIA
+108 LDPTHPMPYWGVA

-141 AGLAAIEAALARI
+141 AGLAAIEAALDRI
-154 NRATPMEAAL
+154 DRATPMEAAL
-164 INALYVF
+164 IRALYVF

-180 RERDRAYLAEMRK
+180 RERDRAYLAEMRE
-193 LNQQYPD
+193 LNKKYPD
-200 DPDVAALYA
+200 DPDIAALYA

-218 DYWDKN
+218 DYWDKS
-224 GDAKGETLAVA
+224 GEAKGETLAVA
-235 KALEHV
+235 EALEHV
-241 INTGDPH
+241 ITTGDPH

-318 HWGDIPLPNIG
+318 HWGDLPLPNIG

-368 AMSQQGTP
+368 AISQHGTP

-384 AAPWVTLKI
+384 AAPWVTLKV
-393 FGKWD
+393 FGQWD
-398 ELLAIEPL
+398 ELLATQGL
-406 KHSTPYLTGILAYV
+406 QHSTPYLDGILSYV
-420 KGSAHVAKGQ
+420 KGSAHIAKGSLDDAKQ
-430 FDEAAQKLSEIHR
+430 ELSNIQR
-443 IAASPDVSVNR
+443 IAQSPDVSVNR

-463 LALAAHALEGE
+463 LALAAHALDGE
-474 MKMAQGDLD
+474 IKFAEADLA

-508 QSMRLYLGAALLKAG
+508 QSMRLYLGNALLVAG
-523 RAADAEAVFR
+523 RFEEAEAVFR
-533 RDLRWHQN
+533 KDLRWHQN

-548 LTQAL
+548 LMKAL
-553 EAQGKSEEARSKK
+553 EAQNKKNEAKVIQKQWSS
-566 DAWARVWSNSD
+566 VWSHADVQLTSPVI
-577 FTLQGSAVL
+577 L

>member
-1 MGLVWSHRS
+1 MKWIRTFGLGSV
-10 GYGTCGVIG
+10 
-19 AISRLANKGG
+19 LA
-29 VAMTIFNR
+29 
-37 ALLILAFISSTTAF
+37 LA
-51 AEPEQSSLSV
+51 SLSAVPENSHVHAV
-61 LMPKSGT
+61 LVPDSGNYT
-68 YSRPISTG
+68 RTISTDVVL
-76 NAEAQQFFDQGLRFA
+76 AQTYFEQGLRLA
-91 WGFYFP
+91 WGVYFP
-97 ESIASYQEASR
+97 ESIASYQEALR
-108 LAPDHPMPYWGIA
+108 LDPTHPMPYWGIA

-141 AGLAAIEAALARI
+141 AGLAAIEAALDRI
-154 NRATPMEAAL
+154 DRATPMEAAL
-164 INALYVF
+164 IKALYVF

-180 RERDRAYLAEMRK
+180 RERDRAYLAKMRE
-193 LNQQYPD
+193 LNKKHPD

-218 DYWDKN
+218 DYWDKS
-224 GDAKGETLAVA
+224 GEAKGETLAVA
-235 KALEHV
+235 EALEHV
-241 INTGDPH
+241 ITTGDPH

-313 KEFAQ
+313 QEFAQ
-318 HWGDIPLPNIG
+318 HWGDLPLPNIG

-368 AMSQQGTP
+368 AISQHGTP

-393 FGKWD
+393 FGQWD
-398 ELLAIEPL
+398 ELLTIESL
-406 KHSTPYLTGILAYV
+406 SNSTPYLDGILSYV
-420 KGSAHVAKGQ
+420 KGSAHIAKGSL
-430 FDEAAQKLSEIHR
+430 DRAQQELSNIQR
-443 IAASPDVSVNR
+443 IAQSADVSVNR

-463 LALAAHALEGE
+463 LALAAHALDGE
-474 MKMAQGDLD
+474 IKLAEGDLA

-508 QSMRLYLGAALLKAG
+508 QSMRLYLGNALLVAG
-523 RAADAEAVFR
+523 RFEEAEAVFR
-533 RDLRWHQN
+533 KDLRWHQN

-548 LTQAL
+548 LMKAL
-553 EAQGKSEEARSKK
+553 EAQDKKNEAKVIQKQWSS
-566 DAWARVWSNSD
+566 VWSHADVQMTSPVI
-577 FTLQGSAVL
+577 L

>member
-1 MGLVWSHRS
+1 MSADADTV
-10 GYGTCGVIG
+10 
-19 AISRLANKGG
+19 SRH
-29 VAMTIFNR
+29 
-37 ALLILAFISSTTAF
+37 ALL
-51 AEPEQSSLSV
+51 V
-61 LMPKSGT
+61 PKSGT
-68 YSRPISTG
+68 YSRAISTDV
-76 NAEAQQFFDQGLRFA
+76 ALAQTYFDQGLRLA

-108 LAPDHPMPYWGIA
+108 LDPTHPMPYWGIA

-141 AGLAAIEAALARI
+141 AGLAAIEAALDRI
-154 NRATPMEAAL
+154 DRATPMEAAL
-164 INALYVF
+164 IKALYVF
-171 YDAKSIPDP
+171 YNAKSIPDP

-193 LNQQYPD
+193 LNKKHPY
-200 DPDVAALYA
+200 DPDIAALYA

-218 DYWDKN
+218 DYWDKS
-224 GDAKGETLAVA
+224 GEAKGETLAVA
-235 KALEHV
+235 EALEHV

-318 HWGDIPLPNIG
+318 HWGDLPLPSIG

-368 AMSQQGTP
+368 AISQHGTP
-376 MGRMQKRV
+376 MGRTQKRV

-393 FGKWD
+393 FGQWD
-398 ELLAIEPL
+398 ELLTIESLP
-406 KHSTPYLTGILAYV
+406 HSTPYLDGILSYV
-420 KGSAHVAKGQ
+420 KGSAYIAKGSLDRAKQ
-430 FDEAAQKLSEIHR
+430 ELSNIQR
-443 IAASPDVSVNR
+443 IAQSPDVSVNR

-463 LALAAHALEGE
+463 LALAAHALDGE
-474 MKMAQGDLD
+474 IKLAEGDLT

-508 QSMRLYLGAALLKAG
+508 QSMRLYLGNALMVAG
-523 RAADAEAVFR
+523 RFEEAEAVFR
-533 RDLRWHQN
+533 KDLRWHQN

-548 LTQAL
+548 LMKAL
-553 EAQGKSEEARSKK
+553 AAQNKKNEAKVIQKQWSS
-566 DAWARVWSNSD
+566 VWSHADVQLTSPVI
-577 FTLQGSAVL
+577 L

>member
-1 MGLVWSHRS
+1 MLVSKRLVTSLLFLTSLHAS
-10 GYGTCGVIG
+10 FEAVSAESAT
-19 AISRLANKGG
+19 AI
-29 VAMTIFNR
+29 
-37 ALLILAFISSTTAF
+37 
-51 AEPEQSSLSV
+51 

-68 YSRPISTG
+68 YSRPISTEKE
-76 NAEAQQFFDQGLRFA
+76 EAQRFFDQGLRFA

-108 LAPDHPMPYWGIA
+108 LDPSHPMPYWGIA

-141 AGLAAIEAALARI
+141 AGLAAIEAALDRI
-154 NRATPMEAAL
+154 DRATPMEAAL

-193 LNQQYPD
+193 LNKQYPH
-200 DPDVAALYA
+200 DPDIAALYA

-224 GDAKGETLAVA
+224 GEAKGETLAVA

-318 HWGDIPLPNIG
+318 HWGDLPLPNIG

-368 AMSQQGTP
+368 AISQHGTP

-398 ELLAIEPL
+398 EVLAIEPL

-430 FDEAAQKLSEIHR
+430 FEEAAQKLTEIHR

-463 LALAAHALEGE
+463 LALAANALEGE

-483 GAIAAFEKGVALEDT
+483 GAISAFEKGVALEDT

-523 RAADAEAVFR
+523 RAAEAEAVFR

-553 EAQGKSEEARSKK
+553 EAQGKSAEAASTRE
-566 DAWARVWSNSD
+566 AWAKVWSYAD
-577 FTLQGSAVL
+577 VTLNAPAIL

>member
-1 MGLVWSHRS
+1 MRFLKYGFVCISLVFSVH
-10 GYGTCGVIG
+10 
-19 AISRLANKGG
+19 
-29 VAMTIFNR
+29 AMSTTDM
-37 ALLILAFISSTTAF
+37 ATDAESSTAI
-51 AEPEQSSLSV
+51 

-68 YSRPISTG
+68 YSRPISTDK
-76 NAEAQQFFDQGLRFA
+76 AEAQQFFDQGLRFA

-108 LAPDHPMPYWGIA
+108 LDPSHPMPYWGIA

-141 AGLAAIEAALARI
+141 AGLAAIEAALDRI
-154 NRATPMEAAL
+154 DRATSMEAAL

-171 YDAKSIPDP
+171 YDAKRIPDP

-193 LNQQYPD
+193 LNKQYPD

-224 GDAKGETLAVA
+224 GEAKGETLAVA

-296 GDYQRAIDN
+296 GEYQRAIDN

-318 HWGDIPLPNIG
+318 HWGDLPLPNIG

-368 AMSQQGTP
+368 AIGQHGTP

-398 ELLAIEPL
+398 EVLAVEPL
-406 KHSTPYLTGILAYV
+406 KHPTPYLTGILAYV

-430 FDEAAQKLSEIHR
+430 FDEAAQKLAEIHR
-443 IAASPDVSVNR
+443 IGASTDVSVNR

-463 LALAAHALEGE
+463 LALAANALEGE

-483 GAIAAFEKGVALEDT
+483 GAISAFDKGVALEDT

-523 RAADAEAVFR
+523 RAAEAEAVFR

-553 EAQGKSEEARSKK
+553 EAQGKSEAAASTRETWTKV
-566 DAWARVWSNSD
+566 WANADVSLS
-577 FTLQGSAVL
+577 TPAIL

>member
-1 MGLVWSHRS
+1 MNVTARLLTALMLVCLSHQS
-10 GYGTCGVIG
+10 FAMSADADTV
-19 AISRLANKGG
+19 SRH
-29 VAMTIFNR
+29 
-37 ALLILAFISSTTAF
+37 ALL
-51 AEPEQSSLSV
+51 V
-61 LMPKSGT
+61 PKSGT
-68 YSRPISTG
+68 YSRAISTDV
-76 NAEAQQFFDQGLRFA
+76 ALAQTYFDQGLRLA

-108 LAPDHPMPYWGIA
+108 LDPTHPMPYWGIA

-141 AGLAAIEAALARI
+141 AGLAAIEAALDRI
-154 NRATPMEAAL
+154 DRATPMEAAL
-164 INALYVF
+164 IKALYVF
-171 YDAKSIPDP
+171 YNAKSIPDP
-180 RERDRAYLAEMRK
+180 RERDHAYLAEMRK
-193 LNQQYPD
+193 LNKKHPY
-200 DPDVAALYA
+200 DPDIAALYA

-218 DYWDKN
+218 DYWDKS
-224 GDAKGETLAVA
+224 GEAKGETLAVA
-235 KALEHV
+235 EALEHV

-318 HWGDIPLPNIG
+318 HWGDLPLPSIG

-368 AMSQQGTP
+368 AISQHGTP

-393 FGKWD
+393 FGQWD
-398 ELLAIEPL
+398 ELLTIESLP
-406 KHSTPYLTGILAYV
+406 HSTPYLDGILSFV
-420 KGSAHVAKGQ
+420 KGSAYIAKGSLDRAKQ
-430 FDEAAQKLSEIHR
+430 ELSNIQR
-443 IAASPDVSVNR
+443 IAQSPDVSVNR

-463 LALAAHALEGE
+463 LALAAHALDGE
-474 MKMAQGDLD
+474 IKLAEGDLT

-508 QSMRLYLGAALLKAG
+508 QSMRLYLGNALMVAG
-523 RAADAEAVFR
+523 RFDEAEAVFR
-533 RDLRWHQN
+533 KDLRWHQN

-548 LTQAL
+548 LMKAL
-553 EAQGKSEEARSKK
+553 AAQNKKNEAKVIQKQWSS
-566 DAWARVWSNSD
+566 VWSHAD
-577 FTLQGSAVL
+577 VQLTAPVIL

>member
-1 MGLVWSHRS
+1 MKWIRTFGLGSV
-10 GYGTCGVIG
+10 
-19 AISRLANKGG
+19 LA
-29 VAMTIFNR
+29 
-37 ALLILAFISSTTAF
+37 LA
-51 AEPEQSSLSV
+51 SLSAVPENSHVHAV
-61 LMPKSGT
+61 LVPDSGNYT
-68 YSRPISTG
+68 RTISTDV
-76 NAEAQQFFDQGLRFA
+76 ALAQTYFDQGLRLA

-97 ESIASYQEASR
+97 ESIASYQEALR
-108 LAPDHPMPYWGIA
+108 LDPTHPMPYWGIA

-141 AGLAAIEAALARI
+141 AGLAAIEAALDRI
-154 NRATPMEAAL
+154 DRATPMEAAL

-180 RERDRAYLAEMRK
+180 RERDRAYLAKMRE
-193 LNQQYPD
+193 LNKKHPD

-218 DYWDKN
+218 DYWDKS
-224 GDAKGETLAVA
+224 GEAKGETLAVA
-235 KALEHV
+235 EALEHV
-241 INTGDPH
+241 ITTGDPH

-318 HWGDIPLPNIG
+318 HWGDLPLPNIG

-368 AMSQQGTP
+368 AISQHGTP

-393 FGKWD
+393 FGQWD
-398 ELLAIEPL
+398 ELLTIESL
-406 KHSTPYLTGILAYV
+406 SNSTPYLDGILSYV
-420 KGSAHVAKGQ
+420 KGSAHIAKGSL
-430 FDEAAQKLSEIHR
+430 DRAQQELSNIQR
-443 IAASPDVSVNR
+443 IAQSADVSVNR

-463 LALAAHALEGE
+463 LALAAHALDGE
-474 MKMAQGDLD
+474 IKLAEGDLA

-508 QSMRLYLGAALLKAG
+508 QSMRLYLGNALLVAG
-523 RAADAEAVFR
+523 RFEEAEAVFR
-533 RDLRWHQN
+533 KDLRWHQN

-548 LTQAL
+548 LMKAL
-553 EAQGKSEEARSKK
+553 KAQDKKNEAKVIQKQWSS
-566 DAWARVWSNSD
+566 VWSHADVQMTSPVI
-577 FTLQGSAVL
+577 L

>member
-1 MGLVWSHRS
+1 MNVTARLLTALMLVCLSHQS
-10 GYGTCGVIG
+10 FAMSADADTV
-19 AISRLANKGG
+19 SRH
-29 VAMTIFNR
+29 
-37 ALLILAFISSTTAF
+37 ALL
-51 AEPEQSSLSV
+51 V
-61 LMPKSGT
+61 PKSGT
-68 YSRPISTG
+68 YSRAISTDV
-76 NAEAQQFFDQGLRFA
+76 ALAQTYFDQGLRLA

-108 LAPDHPMPYWGIA
+108 LDPTHPMPYWGIA

-141 AGLAAIEAALARI
+141 AGLAAIEAALDRI
-154 NRATPMEAAL
+154 DRATPMEAAL
-164 INALYVF
+164 IKALYVF
-171 YDAKSIPDP
+171 YNAKSIPDP

-193 LNQQYPD
+193 LNKKHPY
-200 DPDVAALYA
+200 DPDIAALYA

-218 DYWDKN
+218 DYWDKS
-224 GDAKGETLAVA
+224 GEAKGETLAVA
-235 KALEHV
+235 EALEHV

-318 HWGDIPLPNIG
+318 HWGDLPLPSIG

-368 AMSQQGTP
+368 AISQHGTP

-393 FGKWD
+393 FGQWD
-398 ELLAIEPL
+398 ELLTIESLP
-406 KHSTPYLTGILAYV
+406 HSTPYLDGILSYV
-420 KGSAHVAKGQ
+420 KGSAYIAKGSLDRAKQ
-430 FDEAAQKLSEIHR
+430 ELSNIQR
-443 IAASPDVSVNR
+443 IAQSPDVSVNR

-463 LALAAHALEGE
+463 LALAAHALDGE
-474 MKMAQGDLD
+474 IKLAEGDLA

-508 QSMRLYLGAALLKAG
+508 QSMRLYLGNALMVAG
-523 RAADAEAVFR
+523 RFEEAEAVFR
-533 RDLRWHQN
+533 KDLRWHQN

-548 LTQAL
+548 LMKAL
-553 EAQGKSEEARSKK
+553 KAQNKKNEAKVIQKQWSS
-566 DAWARVWSNSD
+566 VWSHADVQLTSPVI
-577 FTLQGSAVL
+577 L

>member
-1 MGLVWSHRS
+1 MNVTARLLTALMLV
-10 GYGTCGVIG
+10 
-19 AISRLANKGG
+19 
-29 VAMTIFNR
+29 
-37 ALLILAFISSTTAF
+37 
-51 AEPEQSSLSV
+51 SLSHQSFAMSAEADTANRHAV
-61 LMPKSGT
+61 LVPKSGT
-68 YSRPISTG
+68 YSRAISTD
-76 NAEAQQFFDQGLRFA
+76 AALAQTYFDQGLRLA

-108 LAPDHPMPYWGIA
+108 LDPSHPMPYWGIA

-141 AGLAAIEAALARI
+141 AGLAAIEAALDRI
-154 NRATPMEAAL
+154 DRATPMEAAL
-164 INALYVF
+164 IKALYVF

-180 RERDRAYLAEMRK
+180 SERDRAYLAEMRE
-193 LNQQYPD
+193 LNKKHPD
-200 DPDVAALYA
+200 DPDIAALFA

-218 DYWDKN
+218 DYWDKS
-224 GDAKGETLAVA
+224 GEAKGETLTVA
-235 KALEHV
+235 EALEHV
-241 INTGDPH
+241 ITTGDPH

-260 ASLEPERAMV
+260 ASLQPERALV

-318 HWGDIPLPNIG
+318 HWGDLPLPNIG

-368 AMSQQGTP
+368 AISQHGTP

-393 FGKWD
+393 FGQWD
-398 ELLAIEPL
+398 ELLTIESLP
-406 KHSTPYLTGILAYV
+406 HSTPYLDGILSYV
-420 KGSAHVAKGQ
+420 KGSAHLAKGLL
-430 FDEAAQKLSEIHR
+430 DRAQQELSNIQR
-443 IAASPDVSVNR
+443 IAQSPDVSVNR

-463 LALAAHALEGE
+463 LALAAHALDGE
-474 MKMAQGDLD
+474 IKLVEGDLT

-508 QSMRLYLGAALLKAG
+508 QSMRLYLGNALLVAG
-523 RAADAEAVFR
+523 RFEEAEAVFR
-533 RDLRWHQN
+533 KDLRWHQN

-548 LTQAL
+548 LMKAL
-553 EAQGKSEEARSKK
+553 EAQNKK
-566 DAWARVWSNSD
+566 NDAKVIQNQWSSVWSHADVQLTSPVI
-577 FTLQGSAVL
+577 L

>member
-1 MGLVWSHRS
+1 MNVTARLLTALMLVCLSHQS
-10 GYGTCGVIG
+10 F
-19 AISRLANKGG
+19 
-29 VAMTIFNR
+29 AMSADADTVGR
-37 ALLILAFISSTTAF
+37 HALLL
-51 AEPEQSSLSV
+51 
-61 LMPKSGT
+61 PKSGT
-68 YSRPISTG
+68 YSRAISTDV
-76 NAEAQQFFDQGLRFA
+76 ALAQTYFDQGLRLA

-108 LAPDHPMPYWGIA
+108 LDPTHPMPYWGIA

-141 AGLAAIEAALARI
+141 AGLAAIEAALDRI
-154 NRATPMEAAL
+154 DRATPMEAAL
-164 INALYVF
+164 IKALYVF
-171 YDAKSIPDP
+171 YNAKSIPDP

-193 LNQQYPD
+193 LNKKHPY
-200 DPDVAALYA
+200 DPDIAALYA

-218 DYWDKN
+218 DYWDKS
-224 GDAKGETLAVA
+224 GEAKGETLAVA
-235 KALEHV
+235 EALEHV

-287 MPAHIFVRV
+287 LPAHIIVRV

-318 HWGDIPLPNIG
+318 HWGELPLPSIG

-368 AMSQQGTP
+368 AISQHGTP

-393 FGKWD
+393 FGQWD
-398 ELLAIEPL
+398 ELLTIESLP
-406 KHSTPYLTGILAYV
+406 HSTPYLDGILSYV
-420 KGSAHVAKGQ
+420 KGSAYIAKGSLDRAKQ
-430 FDEAAQKLSEIHR
+430 ELSNIQR
-443 IAASPDVSVNR
+443 IAQSPDVSVNR

-463 LALAAHALEGE
+463 LALAAHALDGE
-474 MKMAQGDLD
+474 IKLAEGDLA

-508 QSMRLYLGAALLKAG
+508 QSMRLYLGNALMGAG
-523 RAADAEAVFR
+523 RFQEAEAVFR
-533 RDLRWHQN
+533 KDLRWHQN

-548 LTQAL
+548 LMKAL
-553 EAQGKSEEARSKK
+553 AAQNKKNEAKVIQKQWSS
-566 DAWARVWSNSD
+566 VWSHADVQLTSPVI
-577 FTLQGSAVL
+577 L

>member
-1 MGLVWSHRS
+1 
-10 GYGTCGVIG
+10 
-19 AISRLANKGG
+19 
-29 VAMTIFNR
+29 MTIFNR

-68 YSRPISTG
+68 YSRPISTE

-368 AMSQQGTP
+368 AMSQHGTP

-430 FDEAAQKLSEIHR
+430 FDEAAQKLSEIHS

-566 DAWARVWSNSD
+566 DAWAKVWSQADISL
-577 FTLQGSAVL
+577 TAPAIL